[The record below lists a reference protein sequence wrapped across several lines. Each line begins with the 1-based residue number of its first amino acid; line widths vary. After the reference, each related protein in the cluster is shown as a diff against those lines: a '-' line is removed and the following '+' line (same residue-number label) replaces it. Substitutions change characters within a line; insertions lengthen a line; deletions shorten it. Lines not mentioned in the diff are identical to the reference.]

1 MSDEQKPAAPPK
13 PIDPVGLSSSVRFQI
28 TGCNDTPALV
38 EAQPKNAS
46 PAQWM
51 FQRLAQAIAAFEKQ
65 LDAEHEVGF
74 RLVSFTEGQVFHA
87 LDIGFW
93 APDLIL
99 FFGRGPDGA
108 PMQMIQ
114 HVSQVSMLL
123 VAAKK
128 QTEGDAPRRIGFDI
142 LKKVEDPAA
151 AITQSQQQETD
162 Q

>member
-1 MSDEQKPAAPPK
+1 MSEDNKKALSQP
-13 PIDPVGLSSSVRFQI
+13 DTLGLSSSVRFQI

-38 EAQPKNAS
+38 EARPKNVS
-46 PAQWM
+46 DAQWM
-51 FQRLAQAIAAFEKQ
+51 FQRLAQAIVAFEKQ

-74 RLVSFTEGQVFHA
+74 RLVSFSDSQVFHA

-108 PMQMIQ
+108 PMQLIQ

-128 QTEGDAPRRIGFDI
+128 QSPEEAPRRIGFEI
-142 LKKVEDPAA
+142 LKKVEDPA
-151 AITQSQQQETD
+151 TPVETKVTD
-162 Q
+162 QP

>member
-1 MSDEQKPAAPPK
+1 MTDEPK
-13 PIDPVGLSSSVRFQI
+13 TATPDPLGLSSSVRMQI
-28 TGCNDTPALV
+28 TGCPDTPALV
-38 EAQPKNAS
+38 EAQPPNAS

-51 FQRLAQAIAAFEKQ
+51 FQRLAQAIVAFEKQ
-65 LDAEHEVGF
+65 LDADHEVGF

-93 APDLIL
+93 SPDLIL

-108 PMQMIQ
+108 PMQLIQ

-128 QTEGDAPRRIGFDI
+128 QTEDAPRRIGFEI
-142 LKKVEDPAA
+142 MKKVEETVATAPAKQA
-151 AITQSQQQETD
+151 D
-162 Q
+162 QP